1 MLSLNGSKPKPAGD
15 PRAVYIVIGH
25 VDRQLGKVSLLNCP
39 ERRYSVKDGDLLQ
52 LTTGGVVC
60 IETHPHHGFTSSDFD
75 MMILE
80 VKAIER
86 DYQDTI
92 ARAAWY
98 TQ

>member
-1 MLSLNGSKPKPAGD
+1 MLHQNGSKPKPTGD

-39 ERRYSVKDGDLLQ
+39 ERRYSIKDGDLLQ

-60 IETHPHHGFTSSDFD
+60 AVPHPHYGFEYHVFD

-80 VKAIER
+80 EKALALDLEET
-86 DYQDTI
+86 Q